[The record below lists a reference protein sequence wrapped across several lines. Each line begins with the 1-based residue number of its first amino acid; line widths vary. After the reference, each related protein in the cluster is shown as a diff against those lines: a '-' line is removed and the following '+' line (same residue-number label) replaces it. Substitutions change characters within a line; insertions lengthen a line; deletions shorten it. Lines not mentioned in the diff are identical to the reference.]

1 MYYLD
6 TSAAVKLIVDEPEAQ
21 AFRAWFAQASPCV
34 SSDLMRTEL
43 LRATRRAS
51 LRFVPRA
58 RKVLDALALLRLPS
72 SCFEAAAL
80 LEPIGLRS
88 LDTLHLA
95 CALSLGDDL
104 HGFVTYDERQA
115 EAARQAG
122 IRVFSP

>member
-6 TSAAVKLIVDEPEAQ
+6 TSAAVKLIVDEPEAH

-43 LRATRRAS
+43 LRAIRRAS

-58 RKVLDALALLRLPS
+58 RKVLDALALLRLPP
-72 SCFEAAAL
+72 SCFETAARL
-80 LEPIGLRS
+80 DPLTLRS
-88 LDTLHLA
+88 LDALHLA

-115 EAARQAG
+115 DAARQAG
-122 IRVFSP
+122 IRVLSP